1 MPKISQN
8 NSESIR
14 RMGSIV
20 NSCEEFVLL
29 EEIIKFFAIDSRL
42 GSEFQV

>member
-14 RMGSIV
+14 RMGGIV
-20 NSCEEFVLL
+20 NSCEEFALL
-29 EEIIKFFAIDSRL
+29 DEIIKGFAIDSRL